1 MSPTDRRRRSYGFGH
16 HRKALAKIDSGEHG
30 PLSKGRDSSAASAA
44 THGQLTPVGSLN
56 SPSNGY
62 QGSYF
67 PEQTESE
74 HSPSFRPTTG
84 RAYSSNS
91 PDFNEYENSNRRPSA
106 ASAATISS
114 QGSKS
119 SANRFQKQLQGIFN
133 EETSDGHSQRNS
145 PGRLPGRGPRTNS
158 TSRGRKG
165 STQSVNQNDRTSSPN
180 PSRPLTP
187 LPSSDVTPWEY
198 QNFKVNIVRSRS

>member
-1 MSPTDRRRRSYGFGH
+1 MTN
-16 HRKALAKIDSGEHG
+16 
-30 PLSKGRDSSAASAA
+30 GREPFDSSTA
-44 THGQLTPVGSLN
+44 TQGQFTPILGPSLSSDAN
-56 SPSNGY
+56 

-67 PEQTESE
+67 QNLPEGEN
-74 HSPSFRPTTG
+74 SPSLQSNTG
-84 RAYSSNS
+84 RTYSSNS
-91 PDFNEYENSNRRPSA
+91 PDFNEYESGTRRPSV
-106 ASAATISS
+106 ASAATVSS

-119 SANRFQKQLQGIFN
+119 GSNRFQKQLQGIFGDEN
-133 EETSDGHSQRNS
+133 SSSEAPAQRNT

-165 STQSVNQNDRTSSPN
+165 SAQSVNQIDRASSPN

-198 QNFKVNIVRSRS
+198 QNFKVNSDCSQF